1 MKNKILVIKANEV
14 NNRMI
19 FLCELKGEKIMKNE
33 TFYNVDRSLEF
44 TIINYTSEFYS
55 NPLRAAFEV
64 VIKENSNS
72 KEYEEVEFL
81 KSIS

>member
-1 MKNKILVIKANEV
+1 MKSKILVIKANEV
-14 NNRMI
+14 NNRII
-19 FLCELKGEKIMKNE
+19 FLCELKGDKIMKNE

-44 TIINYTSEFYS
+44 RINNYTSEFYN

-72 KEYEEVEFL
+72 KEYEGLEFL
-81 KSIS
+81 KSIN